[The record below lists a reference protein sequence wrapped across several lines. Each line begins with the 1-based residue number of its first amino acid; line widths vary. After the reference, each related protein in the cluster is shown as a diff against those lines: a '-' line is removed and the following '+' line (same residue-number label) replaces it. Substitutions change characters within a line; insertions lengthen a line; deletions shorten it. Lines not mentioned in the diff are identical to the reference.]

1 MTFTVV
7 CSPHILA
14 LPRLKVLYWPRTER
28 RRPAWALM
36 IFAVELAENDY
47 KEANMKAHRIL
58 ALTAILASG
67 FLSPQANAG
76 VSVSVGEPGFFGH
89 IEIGGLPR
97 PPQLI
102 FPQPVII
109 QPGRIGVAP
118 APVYLHVP
126 PGHEKNWGKHC
137 RMYNAC
143 GRPVYFVQD
152 GWYNDE
158 YVPEY
163 RKKHGKGHDSDDDHG
178 GKHGGKHHGKDKD

>member
-1 MTFTVV
+1 
-7 CSPHILA
+7 
-14 LPRLKVLYWPRTER
+14 
-28 RRPAWALM
+28 M
-36 IFAVELAENDY
+36 IFAVELAENHY
-47 KEANMKAHRIL
+47 KEANMKTTRLL

-109 QPGRIGVAP
+109 QPVRIGVAP
-118 APVYLHVP
+118 APIYLHVR
-126 PGHEKNWGKHC
+126 PGHEKDWGKHC
-137 RMYNAC
+137 RKYNAC

-163 RKKHGKGHDSDDDHG
+163 RKKHGKGHDGDDDNGGKHG
-178 GKHGGKHHGKDKD
+178 GKHGGKGHGKDKD